1 MKNSS
6 DDQCLKAVSVGEAG
20 ARTASVQNCHGEREK
35 LHPRL
40 RAEPGEAA
48 QLRYLD
54 KGWYNTKKH
63 FWGSTYA
70 MQDARRSSLNN
81 TVCCHWAYRRQ
92 RINFHTWTWSPF
104 RFLQRKLCW
113 SVAIKGKERQCSSK
127 QCSYAGKEP
136 CVNSQIFFLL
146 CTHRQ
151 SSDCCLGAPS
161 SLVPSD
167 SPRCPQLGQAGK
179 RDCTGKLE
187 RHRALWGA
195 CLCSC
200 SCLASRH
207 HKGCQKAN
215 ARNKSR
221 TLQNIMFDLQLI
233 PNGFQWH
240 LCEGLWPWMM

>member
-48 QLRYLD
+48 QLHYLA

-81 TVCCHWAYRRQ
+81 TVCCHWAYKRQ

-187 RHRALWGA
+187 RHRALWEPAYVPAPALPAGTI
-195 CLCSC
+195 
-200 SCLASRH
+200 
-207 HKGCQKAN
+207 KA
-215 ARNKSR
+215 ARK
-221 TLQNIMFDLQLI
+221 QM
-233 PNGFQWH
+233 
-240 LCEGLWPWMM
+240 